1 MTNGERDELEQELR
15 TNLQARRADLAQLWQ
30 EMNGR
35 WAFEDGVYRFYH
47 QSFKV
52 FGLQD
57 HTTRIV
63 ETLQSLL
70 PGRPLNPWFVQIVK
84 EGTGK
89 AFETRV
95 NSRWLEVTRPI
106 VEAFFHARY
115 FLEMANRYHDAPEEQ
130 PMSSGWAAF
139 LYLFDLR

>member
-84 EGTGK
+84 EGTGQGVRDEGQQPV
-89 AFETRV
+89 ARGHAADRRGILPRPVLSGDGQPVSRRTRRTTDV
-95 NSRWLEVTRPI
+95 QRLGGIFVSV
-106 VEAFFHARY
+106 
-115 FLEMANRYHDAPEEQ
+115 
-130 PMSSGWAAF
+130 
-139 LYLFDLR
+139 